1 MFFEAKALGDGN
13 EEWRALLIQGTN
25 GSYDINEIISRE
37 AELEMAGPI
46 TMFLI
51 NVIRDKPARRQKP
64 FDADLV
70 YWSDDITYK
79 AFRLRDGF
87 AVIVSEAMKAVLE
100 NFSMPKHRY
109 YPLNLIN
116 YENRDEA
123 QMYYLLQIFGS
134 IMHIMDYEMS
144 EYKYVD
150 LKTGNIVETQKGG
163 FANFEAFNQKR
174 TERFNDNVM
183 LDFKSMALN
192 TQHDVLWGFNN
203 SLLVSP
209 SAKVVLES
217 KGLKGVQIR
226 PFQRVE
232 IHRNSQS

>member
-1 MFFEAKALGDGN
+1 MFFEAKAQGDGN
-13 EEWRALLIQGTN
+13 EEWRALLIEGTN
-25 GSYDINEIISRE
+25 GRHNINEIISRE
-37 AELEMAGPI
+37 EELEMTGPI

-51 NVIRDKPARRQKP
+51 NVIRDKAARRQKP
-64 FDADLV
+64 FQADLV

-79 AFRLRDGF
+79 AFIPRQGF
-87 AVIVSEAMKAVLE
+87 AVIVSEAMKAILE
-100 NFSMPKHRY
+100 NFSMPRHRY
-109 YPLNLIN
+109 YPLNLTN
-116 YENRDEA
+116 HENREETR
-123 QMYYLLQIFGS
+123 MYYLLQIFGS

-144 EYKYVD
+144 EYRYVD
-150 LKTGNIVETQKGG
+150 LKTRNVVETQKGG

-203 SLLVSP
+203 SLLVSE
-209 SAKVVLES
+209 SAKVVMES

-226 PFQRVE
+226 PYQRVE
-232 IHRNSQS
+232 IYRNKQS